1 MDYTADMIRVNLFL
15 YERIITI
22 GVTMQN
28 KIAVVTGASRGVGK
42 ELATYL
48 AKLGY
53 LVVLI
58 AKNNLLL
65 RQVCQTITEAE
76 GKAVFFCV
84 DISNAEQVQACIS
97 QIVQDY
103 GRIDLLINNAAILKR
118 GTTEITD
125 ENIDELLKIN
135 LNGAIYVAKY
145 VANQMK
151 KQGHGYI
158 INISSLGGKI
168 AQSFS
173 GVYAASKFG
182 LSGFSEALCKEMST
196 YGVKVT
202 NICPSMIAT
211 EMAEGRK
218 FKPNQMIQLDDL
230 SKTVGYL
237 LNLSDNATLME
248 IQINCLPL
256 IEKTTDSMLKMYL
269 N

>member
-1 MDYTADMIRVNLFL
+1 
-15 YERIITI
+15 
-22 GVTMQN
+22 MQN

-42 ELATYL
+42 ELAMYV

-53 LVVLI
+53 IVILI
-58 AKNNLLL
+58 AKNDLLL
-65 RQVCQTITEAE
+65 RKACQTITEE
-76 GKAVFFCV
+76 SGRAVFFSL
-84 DISNAEQVQACIS
+84 DISDAEQVQVCIN
-97 QIVQDY
+97 QIIQDY

-118 GTTEITD
+118 GTTEISD
-125 ENIDELLKIN
+125 EHIDELLKIN

-151 KQGHGYI
+151 EQRQGYI
-158 INISSLGGKI
+158 MNISSLGGKV

-182 LSGFSEALCKEMST
+182 LSGFSEALAKEMST

-218 FKPNQMIQLDDL
+218 FKLNQMIELEDL

-237 LNLSDNATLME
+237 LSLSNNATLTE
-248 IQINCLPL
+248 IQISCLPL

>member
-1 MDYTADMIRVNLFL
+1 MEKKLAI
-15 YERIITI
+15 
-22 GVTMQN
+22 
-28 KIAVVTGASRGVGK
+28 VTGASRGVGK
-42 ELATYL
+42 ELAIYL
-48 AKLGY
+48 AKLDY
-53 LVVLI
+53 FVVLI
-58 AKNNLLL
+58 AKNSLLL
-65 RQVCQTITEAE
+65 NQVCQKITEDG
-76 GKAVFFCV
+76 GKAVFFSV
-84 DISNAEQVQACIS
+84 DISDALQVQACIQ
-97 QIVQDY
+97 QIIQDY

-151 KQGHGYI
+151 KQRQGYI
-158 INISSLGGKI
+158 MNISSLGGKV

-173 GVYAASKFG
+173 GIYAASKFG
-182 LSGFSEALCKEMST
+182 LSGFSEALSKEMSA

-211 EMAEGRK
+211 ETAEGRK
-218 FKPNQMIQLDDL
+218 FKLEQMIQLEDL
-230 SKTVGYL
+230 SRTVGYL
-237 LNLSDNATLME
+237 LSLSDNATLME

-256 IEKTTDSMLKMYL
+256 IEKTTETMHKMYL

>member
-1 MDYTADMIRVNLFL
+1 
-15 YERIITI
+15 
-22 GVTMQN
+22 MQN

-42 ELATYL
+42 ELAIFL
-48 AKLGY
+48 AKLSY
-53 LVVLI
+53 FVVLI
-58 AKNNLLL
+58 AKNKILLK
-65 RQVCQTITEAE
+65 QVSQTITEE
-76 GKAVFFCV
+76 GGNAVFFSL
-84 DISNAEQVQACIS
+84 DISDSEQVQACIG
-97 QIVQDY
+97 QIIQDY
-103 GRIDLLINNAAILKR
+103 GHIDLLINNAAILKR

-151 KQGHGYI
+151 KQRQGYI
-158 INISSLGGKI
+158 INISSLGGKV

-173 GVYAASKFG
+173 GIYAASKFG

-211 EMAEGRK
+211 EMAKGRK
-218 FKPNQMIQLDDL
+218 FKLNQMIQLDDL

-237 LNLSDNATLME
+237 LSLSDNAILTE
-248 IQINCLPL
+248 VQISCLPL
-256 IEKTTDSMLKMYL
+256 IEKTTDAMLKMYL

>member
-1 MDYTADMIRVNLFL
+1 
-15 YERIITI
+15 
-22 GVTMQN
+22 MQS

-42 ELATYL
+42 ELAMYV

-53 LVVLI
+53 MVILI
-58 AKNNLLL
+58 AKNDLLL
-65 RQVCQTITEAE
+65 KKVCQTITDES
-76 GKAVFFCV
+76 GRAVFFSL
-84 DISNAEQVQACIS
+84 DISDAEQVQVCIN
-97 QIVQDY
+97 QIIQDY
-103 GRIDLLINNAAILKR
+103 GHIDLLINNAGILKR
-118 GTTEITD
+118 GTTEISD
-125 ENIDELLKIN
+125 EHIDELLKIN

-151 KQGHGYI
+151 KQRQGYI
-158 INISSLGGKI
+158 MNISSLGGKV

-182 LSGFSEALCKEMST
+182 LSGFSEALSKEMST

-218 FKPNQMIQLDDL
+218 FKLNQMIQLDDL

-237 LNLSDNATLME
+237 LSLSNNATLTE

>member
-1 MDYTADMIRVNLFL
+1 MEKKLAI
-15 YERIITI
+15 
-22 GVTMQN
+22 
-28 KIAVVTGASRGVGK
+28 VTGASRGVGK
-42 ELATYL
+42 ELAIYL
-48 AKLGY
+48 AKLDY
-53 LVVLI
+53 FVVLI
-58 AKNNLLL
+58 AKNSLLL
-65 RQVCQTITEAE
+65 NQVCQKITEDG
-76 GKAVFFCV
+76 GKAVFFSV
-84 DISNAEQVQACIS
+84 DISDALQVQACIQ
-97 QIVQDY
+97 QIIQDY

-151 KQGHGYI
+151 KQRQGYI
-158 INISSLGGKI
+158 MNISSLGGKV

-173 GVYAASKFG
+173 GIYAASKFG
-182 LSGFSEALCKEMST
+182 LSGFSEALSKEMSA

-218 FKPNQMIQLDDL
+218 FKLEQMIQLEDL
-230 SKTVGYL
+230 SRTVGYL
-237 LNLSDNATLME
+237 LSLSDNATLME

-256 IEKTTDSMLKMYL
+256 IEKTTETMHKMYL